1 MSGLNKIV
9 TSISALTDDIVM
21 PNNDDVVCIDTVNS
35 RIGVKTSS
43 PAHDIDVLSRYLITQ
58 NYL

>member
-9 TSISALTDDIVM
+9 TSISALTDDIIM
-21 PNNDDVVCIDTVNS
+21 PNANDVVCIDTENS

-43 PAHDIDVLSRYLITQ
+43 PTYDRC
-58 NYL
+58 